1 MTVELIPLEGLPE
14 VEPGDDLAALLE
26 PSLAANAASDGDV
39 VAITQKVVSK
49 AEGRM
54 VPGEDRAAWVERESV
69 DVVARRGDLVITR
82 TRHGFVCANAGV
94 DASNVREGFLTLL
107 PEDPD
112 ASAERLQKELSAR
125 LGLPRL
131 GVVITDTFG
140 RPWREGVVDVAI
152 GCAGLPALVDLRG
165 TVDDHGKKLETTL
178 VAFADA
184 VAAASGLVMTKTARV
199 PAALVR
205 GLEGSTGDAPPGPAS
220 ALVRRPEDDL
230 FRESALVAV
239 SAAQPSDVFGPGD
252 VSREIVENAVGAAT
266 SVLAPGDWAMVAV
279 DSPAARRRLVV
290 AAGADDSFRAA
301 QTLVVVCVRTPSES
315 GEEAILL
322 SAGAAI
328 RGLVVALHAQGVAW
342 SWAPTR
348 AFEAEK
354 VGAALTL
361 GEDWRPLGIVAV
373 GRMPESGA
381 SRPALRIRLT
391 RWSGAARPARPA
403 GSRRGSRP

>member
-39 VAITQKVVSK
+39 LAITQKVVSK

-54 VPGEDRAAWVERESV
+54 VRGEDRAAWVERESV
-69 DVVARRGDLVITR
+69 DIVARRGDLVITR

-125 LGLPRL
+125 LGLSRL

-165 TVDDHGKKLETTL
+165 TADDHGKELETTL

-205 GLEGSTGDAPPGPAS
+205 GLDGSTGDAPPGPAS

-230 FRESALVAV
+230 FRESALVAD
-239 SAAQPSDVFGPGD
+239 AAARPNDAFGPGD
-252 VSREIVENAVGAAT
+252 VSREIVENAVDAAS
-266 SVLAPGDWAMVAV
+266 SVLAPRDWPTAADWSIVAV

-290 AAGADDSFRAA
+290 AAGADHLLRTAP
-301 QTLVVVCVRTPSES
+301 TLIVVCVRTHSES
-315 GEEAILL
+315 AEEAILL
-322 SAGAAI
+322 SAGAVI
-328 RGLVVALHAQGVAW
+328 RGLVVALHAQGVGW
-342 SWAPTR
+342 SWDPDR
-348 AFEAEK
+348 PFDAEG
-354 VGAALTL
+354 VGAALAL
-361 GEDWRPLGIVAV
+361 GELWRPLGIVAV
-373 GRMPESGA
+373 GRMPEGGA
-381 SRPALRIRLT
+381 SRP
-391 RWSGAARPARPA
+391 RPPDPTDGLDWRD
-403 GSRRGSRP
+403 